1 MNTHHLKTIGSRF
14 VLFALLA
21 SVALSQN
28 SGAIQGTVYAVPNGT
43 VQNSVV
49 IACVVVNDECSATL
63 SKVGV
68 VQGSGASGK
77 YLLENLGTASYLM
90 LAWRDLNGSSD
101 VDAGDEVG
109 VYAKNGQPAL
119 VKSPA
124 AGIDLRLKPFTGD
137 MDALLSSA
145 EVVSSPPLA
154 AQPSKTLVGDWS
166 TIDFMSSTNNSDT
179 GRYLGSNN
187 SFTTAKFDATGK
199 YELTEYIYITT
210 SYGCSNW
217 IFTTTG
223 GAYSVSNGQLAFA
236 PKTSNQIYQSGCRPA
251 NSYKRK
257 NDPSNLKAFNYWW
270 KLEADGDGRETLSL
284 LPSSKT
290 DWFYADHLHRAKK

>member
-1 MNTHHLKTIGSRF
+1 MRLMKRIGSRF

-21 SVALSQN
+21 SVAQSQN
-28 SGAIQGTVYAVPNGT
+28 SGAIQGTVYAAPNGT
-43 VQNSVV
+43 VQNSIV

-68 VQGSGASGK
+68 VQGTGPSGK
-77 YLLENLGTASYLM
+77 YQLENLGSASYLM

-109 VYAKNGQPAL
+109 VYARNGQPTL
-119 VKSPA
+119 VTSPA

-137 MDALLSSA
+137 MDALLGSA
-145 EVVSSPPLA
+145 EVVTSPTLA
-154 AQPSKTLVGDWS
+154 TQPSTTLVSDWS
-166 TIDFMSSTNNSDT
+166 TIDYLPTTNNVDT

-199 YELTEYIYITT
+199 YELTEYIYYTMSI
-210 SYGCSNW
+210 GCSNW
-217 IFTTTG
+217 IFTTTSG
-223 GAYSVSNGQLAFA
+223 TYSVSNQQLAFA
-236 PKTSNQIYQSGCRPA
+236 PKTSNQINQSGCHPA
-251 NSYKRK
+251 TSYKRK
-257 NDPSNLKAFNYWW
+257 NDTRDLKAFNYWW